1 MRTRREI
8 VKRIAELKPEFERAE
23 EAYFSAIEEKQE
35 GGEIYHAD
43 FLKLE
48 SDYEILKKEIETLQW
63 VVYTD
68 SGENEK
74 EQEDENSF
82 SHKEG

>member
-8 VKRIAELKPEFERAE
+8 IKRIVELKPEFEQAE
-23 EAYFSAIEEKQE
+23 ESYFSAIQEKQE
-35 GGEIYHAD
+35 GGEIYPAD

-63 VVYTD
+63 VVY
-68 SGENEK
+68 SEGENTK
-74 EQEDENSF
+74 SDKDENSF
-82 SHKEG
+82 SNQEG